1 MQGQLPEDKNE
12 KMTEKRNG
20 GDQRPRGARSQKLI
34 YLQPDFDTIVYCQL
48 SASNRAEASVEALPK
63 FAALPSARLSVS

>member
-1 MQGQLPEDKNE
+1 MEETKDREGLAVKNNLPS
-12 KMTEKRNG
+12 
-20 GDQRPRGARSQKLI
+20 ARLC
-34 YLQPDFDTIVYCQL
+34 TIVYCQL